1 MSTFSGLTTAA
12 SGLAAARRGMDV
24 VGQNIANQKTEGY
37 TRQRVE
43 TSAVAAVAHTGRFSM
58 GALPGHGVSVDGVAR
73 LGDALLDARVRD
85 TLGASGYWS
94 TRALAATTAERAL
107 AEPTENGLANRL
119 TSFWAG
125 WQDLANTPDS
135 GAAASSV
142 LESAKELAAHI
153 AGGYRAVAG
162 QWVDARGTAE
172 RTVSQ
177 VNAAADQIAALNS
190 EIRDALASGRSANEL
205 LDRRGVLAEDVARLT
220 GATASV
226 ESDGTLTVRIGGN
239 ALVAGGDARHLAL
252 TGPTSIDAG
261 QRVGVIWESAPDL
274 PVAVD
279 GGELGGSLSV
289 LAPAADGGM
298 LAQLAA
304 TYDRVATALAESLN
318 AQHRAGVTATGQSGG
333 DFFTLPTT
341 GSAALGLRV
350 AVTTPAELALATP
363 GGGPKD
369 SGNADLISQIGMRA
383 TSPDAL
389 WTDQVTRF
397 GVTTA
402 ADVQRATVSE
412 SAAVGAIGAQ
422 QSVAAVDGDEETI
435 SLLTYQTAYQAAAR
449 VLTAVDEAL
458 DVLINRTGV
467 VGR

>member
-1 MSTFSGLTTAA
+1 MSTFSGLNTAA

-43 TSAVAAVAHTGRFSM
+43 TSSIAAVAQTGRFSM
-58 GALPGHGVSVDGVAR
+58 GALPGHGVSIDGVAR

-85 TLGASGYWS
+85 TLGTSGYWS
-94 TRALAATTAERAL
+94 ARALAATTAEAAL
-107 AEPTENGLANRL
+107 GEPTDKGLANRL

-125 WQDLANTPDS
+125 WQELANTPDS
-135 GAAASSV
+135 GAAAASV
-142 LESAKELAAHI
+142 LESAKELAAHV
-153 AGGYRAVAG
+153 AGGYRTVAAQWTAARESAGRAV
-162 QWVDARGTAE
+162 D
-172 RTVSQ
+172 Q
-177 VNAAADQIAALNS
+177 VNAAAEQIAVLNS
-190 EIRDALASGRSANEL
+190 EIRDALAAGRSANEL
-205 LDRRGVLAEDVARLT
+205 MDRRTVLAEDVARLT
-220 GATASV
+220 GGTGTL
-226 ESDGTLTVRIGGN
+226 ESDGTLTLRLGGN
-239 ALVAGGDARHLAL
+239 ALVSGGDARRLAL
-252 TGPTSIDAG
+252 TGPTAIEAG

-274 PVAVD
+274 PVSVD
-279 GGELGGSLSV
+279 GGELGGTLSV
-289 LAPAADGGM
+289 LAPAGDGGM
-298 LAQLAA
+298 LAQLAS

-318 AQHRAGVTATGQSGG
+318 AQHRAGVTASGQPGG
-333 DFFTLPTT
+333 DFFTLPAT

-350 AVTTPAELALATP
+350 AVTSADQLALAAP
-363 GGGPKD
+363 GAGAKD
-369 SGNADLISQIGMRA
+369 ASNADLISQIGRRA

-397 GVTTA
+397 GVSTA
-402 ADVQRATVSE
+402 ADVQRAKVSE
-412 SAAVGAIGAQ
+412 SAAAGAIGAQ

>member
-24 VGQNIANQKTEGY
+24 VGQNIANQSTEGY
-37 TRQRVE
+37 TRQRVV
-43 TSAVAAVAHTGRFSM
+43 TSAIAAVAQTGRFST
-58 GALPGHGVSVDGVAR
+58 GAAPGHGVSVDGVAR

-85 TLGASGYWS
+85 TLAASGFWS
-94 TRALAATTAERAL
+94 ARAVAATTAEAAL
-107 AEPTENGLANRL
+107 AEPTENGLATRL
-119 TSFWAG
+119 SKFWAG

-135 GAAASSV
+135 GAAASAI

-153 AGGYRAVAG
+153 AGGYRTVAT
-162 QWVDARGTAE
+162 QWTDARATAE
-172 RTVSQ
+172 RTVTQ
-177 VNAAADQIAALNS
+177 VNAAADQIAVLNG

-205 LDRRGVLAEDVARLT
+205 LDQRAVLAQNVARLA
-220 GATASV
+220 GGSASV
-226 ESDGTLTVRIGGN
+226 EPDGTMTVRIGGN
-239 ALVAGGDARHLAL
+239 ALVAGSDARHLVL
-252 TGPTSIDAG
+252 SGPASIDAG
-261 QRVGVIWESAPDL
+261 QRLTVSWAGTPDV
-274 PVAVD
+274 PVAID
-279 GGELGGSLSV
+279 GGELGGTLAV
-289 LAPAADGGM
+289 LAPAAEGGM

-318 AQHRAGVTATGQSGG
+318 AQHRAGVTASGQPGG

-350 AVTTPAELALATP
+350 AVDTAADLALAAP
-363 GGGPKD
+363 GAGAKD
-369 SGNADLISQIGMRA
+369 ATNADLISQIGRRLDA
-383 TSPDAL
+383 PDAI
-389 WTDQVTRF
+389 WSDQVTRF
-397 GVTTA
+397 GVATA
-402 ADVQRATVSE
+402 ADVQRAKVSD
-412 SAAVGAIGAQ
+412 SAAVAAAGAQ

-449 VLTAVDEAL
+449 VMTAVDEAL